1 MSFLFQI
8 ICNDL
13 LLRVSSWQNK
23 NIMQIRA
30 RNLLQ
35 RTIKSIAPGAVS
47 SQVVIELSNGVEVA
61 PDYHERFGGTLE
73 SGDGQ
78 NGLRRRQSERRDDCD

>member
-1 MSFLFQI
+1 
-8 ICNDL
+8 
-13 LLRVSSWQNK
+13 
-23 NIMQIRA
+23 MQTGA
-30 RNLLQ
+30 RNSLKG
-35 RTIKSIAPGAVS
+35 TIKSSEPDAVNT
-47 SQVVIELSNGVEVA
+47 QIIELSNGVEVA